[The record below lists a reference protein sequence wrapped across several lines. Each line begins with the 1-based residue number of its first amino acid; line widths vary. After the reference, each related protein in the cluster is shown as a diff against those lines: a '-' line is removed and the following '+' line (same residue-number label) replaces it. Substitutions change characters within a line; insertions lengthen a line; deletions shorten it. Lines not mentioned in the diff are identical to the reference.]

1 MSGEVSLED
10 VKPIEML
17 VVERPDSSTTSINSD
32 LAMKELAALLGKKK
46 VKEKEYVNKSLPKDI
61 Q

>member
-1 MSGEVSLED
+1 M
-10 VKPIEML
+10 KPIEML